1 MAADTA
7 AATRSPEER
16 SKTTGG
22 ADVQDEERDAK
33 KMRTTL
39 ATEEDDGNGGDEEL
53 EISSPLREP
62 YLPKEVD
69 MRANPHILAAYKLA
83 QDKFHDKRDREEK
96 LLPTRLSFLFG
107 ASPVLVPDAGKKAA
121 LSAARSIVHLSSSLG
136 GDPLAQSTGFWI
148 DWDEGSKTGI
158 VLTTAHLIRA
168 NKLLAKDYWAKK
180 DRYQY
185 HPGAQVTAHLLDDTT
200 VEGRLL
206 YHQEHYDLAFL
217 KIAMDRSVQV
227 ASFADTFNSGQQ
239 ALQLGRD
246 GNLILRITL
255 GKVTQGD
262 FVYFCRDKKYE
273 SDDGGEPVIDFDG
286 KVVGMINDCKH
297 GFFVPF
303 FILNRCMEL
312 WRNSGCIP
320 RPHLGLKFK
329 ALKFLNPSYVEY
341 ILRKLDIDDG
351 LLVEEVS
358 MGSHAEKVG
367 IRVGDIIGSID
378 GESISTRI
386 ELEKKLLSIS
396 MGSFHGGN
404 DITTKVE
411 ISVRVFHTNNR
422 LWREKHLNVNISD
435 HREVVERGRSPLSDR
450 RTRTSPSCCV
460 YAVVV
465 EPKRLAR
472 HQVTVQQRLAVTRQ
486 GQTTERARRRAT
498 PAQAR
503 LVQGRRGRHLPM
515 PAQEKLV
522 RARPGLWTPVVRQP
536 PRVVQR
542 EACMAHALHQASR
555 QVQPTPPVHPIIQD
569 ELHDPCLQHD

>member
-1 MAADTA
+1 MAADKA
-7 AATRSPEER
+7 VTRSPER
-16 SKTTGG
+16 SRTTRSGD
-22 ADVQDEERDAK
+22 DVEHEEDREAK
-33 KMRTTL
+33 KMKTNL
-39 ATEEDDGNGGDEEL
+39 ATEEAAADGREEEL
-53 EISSPLREP
+53 EIPSPPLQP
-62 YLPKEVD
+62 YIPDELMDRHAYPE
-69 MRANPHILAAYKLA
+69 IFAAYELA
-83 QDKFHDKRDREEK
+83 EAAFSQNKK
-96 LLPTRLSFLFG
+96 LLPTRHYFEKPLL
-107 ASPVLVPDAGKKAA
+107 AMPDSAKKAV
-121 LSAARSIVHLSSSLG
+121 LSAARSLIGLSSFRG
-136 GDPLAQSTGFWI
+136 GEPLARSAGVWI
-148 DWDEGSKTGI
+148 NWDEGSRKGV

-168 NKLLAKDYWAKK
+168 KKPLVKSHRRCKDQYLYHRDAQILLI
-180 DRYQY
+180 
-185 HPGAQVTAHLLDDTT
+185 LLQIARRS
-200 VEGRLL
+200 RLL

-273 SDDGGEPVIDFDG
+273 EAETRRRESARNGPGYTLYASFPTELHSDDGGAPVIDFDG

-312 WRNSGCIP
+312 WRNFGCIP

-358 MGSHAEKVG
+358 MGSQAEKVG
-367 IRVGDIIGSID
+367 IQVGDIIGSID

-435 HREVVERGRSPLSDR
+435 HREVVERAFYLITNGEGVS
-450 RTRTSPSCCV
+450 
-460 YAVVV
+460 
-465 EPKRLAR
+465 
-472 HQVTVQQRLAVTRQ
+472 
-486 GQTTERARRRAT
+486 
-498 PAQAR
+498 
-503 LVQGRRGRHLPM
+503 
-515 PAQEKLV
+515 
-522 RARPGLWTPVVRQP
+522 
-536 PRVVQR
+536 
-542 EACMAHALHQASR
+542 
-555 QVQPTPPVHPIIQD
+555 PPV
-569 ELHDPCLQHD
+569 